1 MAQFK
6 ELVEKKAK
14 VDREQHIL
22 AQEMEQ
28 LKDQLA
34 TFHDQGNAIK
44 VRESLIIHKHKV
56 FLMIISQ
63 EAIEEALV
71 ERIKKQKDV
80 EHWEGKLQAE
90 NNKTAALQEVAE
102 QLEQELEV

>member
-28 LKDQLA
+28 LKNQLA

-44 VRESLIIHKHKV
+44 VRETLIVHKHKR
-56 FLMIISQ
+56 F
-63 EAIEEALV
+63 
-71 ERIKKQKDV
+71 
-80 EHWEGKLQAE
+80 
-90 NNKTAALQEVAE
+90 
-102 QLEQELEV
+102 